1 MRALAQH
8 RFGKVEAMTH
18 GGLHCSAMRLVK
30 GMDDLSHWTSS
41 LIKSWRGVRIS
52 LGSDRLDLQQ
62 PFVVDG
68 FGDHDR
74 RCGFVYPEHLAANG
88 AVGHH
93 LALVRQERVDLDQVL
108 DTEAGRI
115 QHSDH
120 IAPGLLALRLE
131 PFGYAAV

>member
-8 RFGKVEAMTH
+8 RFGKVEAMAH

-41 LIKSWRGVRIS
+41 RIKPWRGVRIS

-74 RCGFVYPEHLAANG
+74 RCGFVSSEHLAANG
-88 AVGHH
+88 AVVLQ
-93 LALVRQERVDLDQVL
+93 LAIVRLDLVDVDQQREPG
-108 DTEAGRI
+108 TGRLWR
-115 QHSDH
+115 
-120 IAPGLLALRLE
+120 G
-131 PFGYAAV
+131 V